1 MLCGLLAPT
10 EGDGRVAGFDLRRAA
25 AQARQRLGYMAQK
38 FSLYGDLTVRQNF
51 AFFSGAYGL
60 GGRRRRT
67 QIDLMIETF
76 DFGGMLGPPA
86 KDLPLGRSEARRVG
100 EECVRTCRSRWWQYP

>member
-67 QIDLMIETF
+67 KNEQIGRASCRAKVSVRVYTGGRGMIKKKNK
-76 DFGGMLGPPA
+76 
-86 KDLPLGRSEARRVG
+86 KD
-100 EECVRTCRSRWWQYP
+100 